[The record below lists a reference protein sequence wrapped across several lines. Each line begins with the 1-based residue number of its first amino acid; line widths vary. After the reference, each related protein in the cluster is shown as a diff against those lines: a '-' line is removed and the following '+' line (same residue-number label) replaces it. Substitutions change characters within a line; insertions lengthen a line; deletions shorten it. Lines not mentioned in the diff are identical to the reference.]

1 MARRSANAASA
12 ATEERV
18 VFRKQD
24 NLGANDA
31 EEDGQFLANC
41 FVDTGDLALLRDCE
55 RPERIVLGRTG
66 TGKTALLLKLREAEQ
81 RSVEIKPQNLALAYI
96 SNSSILRFF
105 EDLGVNLEIFYKLIW
120 RHAFCV
126 ELLRMRFNMVAG
138 QEKVSLIEKVKAFFK
153 GGQYQS
159 AIDYLEKWGDKFWQE
174 TEHRIKEITTKV
186 EESLKGSLKG
196 EFAQLGLSSEGI
208 RTLSEEKKAE
218 LVKRGQSVVNE
229 AHVPQLNQLLDLV
242 REVLD
247 DPQKHYFLV
256 IDQLDQS
263 WVDDHLRYKL
273 IMALI
278 ETVKD
283 FRQIKR
289 AKIVL
294 SLRLDLLLRVFARAR
309 TPGFQEEKFHSLYLQ
324 MKWPTGR
331 LAELVNARINHLFR
345 DRYSVRRKLTHEDIL
360 VAARKAEPPLSYMLS
375 RTFMRPRDVIAFFN
389 ECIRCAEGE
398 PRIRFK
404 DIKAAEPAYSRARL
418 QSVAD
423 EWFVDYPNL
432 NIFARTLL
440 GGVTTPCHA
449 SKLLT
454 DERLTSKCVELTTVS
469 PALPPD
475 DLLRSAERVAHE
487 ERPPLECMGAAL
499 SVFHRVG
506 IVGLK
511 MSAAEG
517 HSWYA
522 DTGRRIDPGE
532 LAVETSVEVHPMF
545 WSALQVAART

>member
-1 MARRSANAASA
+1 MAKKVPD
-12 ATEERV
+12 ERV

-31 EEDGQFLANC
+31 EEDGLFLANC

-81 RSVEIKPQNLALAYI
+81 RSTEIKPENLALAYI
-96 SNSSILRFF
+96 SNSTILRFF

-126 ELLRMRFNMVAG
+126 ELLRMRFNMTAG

-153 GGQYQS
+153 GGQYSS
-159 AIDYLEKWGDKFWQE
+159 AIGYLERWGDKFWQE

-196 EFAQLGLSSEGI
+196 EFAHIGLSSEVA
-208 RTLSEEKKAE
+208 RSLSEQQRAE
-218 LVKRGQSVVNE
+218 LVQRGQSVVND

-247 DPQKHYFLV
+247 DPQKRYFLI
-256 IDQLDQS
+256 IDRLDQS

-283 FRQIKR
+283 FRRVNR

-309 TPGFQEEKFHSLYLQ
+309 TAGFQEEKFHSLYLR
-324 MKWPTGR
+324 MNWPKPR
-331 LAELVNARINHLFR
+331 LTELVNARINYLFR
-345 DRYSVRRKLTHEDIL
+345 DRYSVRKKLSHDDIL
-360 VAARKAEPPLSYMLS
+360 IAARRAEPPLDYMLA
-375 RTFMRPRDVIAFFN
+375 RTFMRPRDIIAFFI
-389 ECIRCAEGE
+389 ESIPCADGE

-404 DIKAAEPAYSRARL
+404 DIKAAEATYSRARL

-423 EWFVDYPNL
+423 EWFADYPNL
-432 NIFARTLL
+432 NVFARALL
-440 GGVTTPCHA
+440 GAVTTPCQA
-449 SKLLT
+449 GSLLP
-454 DERLTSKCVELTTVS
+454 DERISSKCLELTTRS
-469 PALPPD
+469 PPLPPD
-475 DLLRSAERVAHE
+475 DFLRASERLANE
-487 ERPPLECMGAAL
+487 QRPASECMNAAL
-499 SVFHRVG
+499 SIFHRVG

-511 MSAAEG
+511 MSSTEG
-517 HSWYA
+517 HSWYSV
-522 DTGRRIDPGE
+522 TGRRIDPGE
-532 LAVETSVEVHPMF
+532 ISLETSVEIHPMF
-545 WSALQVAART
+545 WSALQVFPRT